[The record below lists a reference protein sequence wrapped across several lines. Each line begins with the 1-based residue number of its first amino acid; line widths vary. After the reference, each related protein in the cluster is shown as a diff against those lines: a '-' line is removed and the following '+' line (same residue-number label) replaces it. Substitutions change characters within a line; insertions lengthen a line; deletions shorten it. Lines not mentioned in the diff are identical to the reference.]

1 MSSTQA
7 SNQSSKK
14 LTTTQI
20 LSTSAVVIGCI
31 LFIVLILFLKD
42 YLLEMFVKLL
52 SMMGINISEGTKNYA
67 FIRNA

>member
-7 SNQSSKK
+7 SNQPAKK
-14 LTTTQI
+14 LTTKQI

-52 SMMGINISEGTKNYA
+52 SMMGIHISEGTKNYA